1 MNGDFMSIV
10 ELVSSSEI
18 RMKDST
24 YMNEVNMAELDKPYE
39 AKENV
44 EKRERSKVQKSE
56 IIKAGYRYKKG

>member
-24 YMNEVNMAELDKPYE
+24 YMNEVIMAELDKPYE

-44 EKRERSKVQKSE
+44 EK
-56 IIKAGYRYKKG
+56 KGTEQRAEVRNY